1 MKLLPSLIAQ
11 YHSNRLVI
19 AILLTI
25 SAFLIG
31 IVLLFHFLG
40 EIPFGNL
47 TRDPS
52 AIMGAPF
59 HTGILSQ
66 IGIFFWSASAAICMF
81 TAKVISKYPDSLK
94 LKRFLIFS
102 GLLTML
108 LALDDIFLLH
118 ESVFPYLG
126 IHEKVVYATYAGLVL
141 FYLIKFWPIILDT
154 KYIFLVMALGF
165 FALSVIFDKSSIPG
179 IDPYLLEDG
188 AKIVGIV
195 SWLFYFFQVG
205 TGAIHKHSAQQT

>member
-1 MKLLPSLIAQ
+1 MKILPSLIEQ
-11 YHSNRLVI
+11 YHSNRPVI
-19 AILLTI
+19 IILLAL
-25 SAFLIG
+25 SAFLIS
-31 IVLLFHFLG
+31 IVLLFNFFG
-40 EIPFGNL
+40 EVPIGNL

-52 AIMGAPF
+52 AVMGAPF

-66 IGIFFWSASAAICMF
+66 TGIFFWSASAAICIF
-81 TAKVISKYPDSLK
+81 TAKVISKYPDSFK
-94 LKRFLIFS
+94 LKRFLIVS

-108 LALDDIFLLH
+108 LGLDDIFLLH
-118 ESVFPYLG
+118 ESVFPSLG

-141 FYLIKFWPIILDT
+141 FYLSKFYRVILDT

-188 AKIVGIV
+188 AKIIGIV

-205 TGAIHKHSAQQT
+205 KDTINKYATQ

>member
-1 MKLLPSLIAQ
+1 MKILPSLIAQ
-11 YHSNRLVI
+11 YHSNRPVI
-19 AILLTI
+19 AILLAL
-25 SAFLIG
+25 SAFLIS

-40 EIPFGNL
+40 EIPIGNL

-66 IGIFFWSASAAICMF
+66 TGMTFWSASASICMF
-81 TAKVISKYPDSLK
+81 STKVISKYPDSFK
-94 LKRFLIFS
+94 LKRFLFVS

-108 LALDDIFLLH
+108 LGLDDIFLLH
-118 ESVFPYLG
+118 ESVFPNLG

-141 FYLIKFWPIILDT
+141 FYLVKFYPIILDT

-188 AKIVGIV
+188 AKIIGIV

-205 TGAIHKHSAQQT
+205 TDSIHKYATQ

>member
-11 YHSNRLVI
+11 YHSNRTTITIVLS
-19 AILLTI
+19 I

-31 IVLLFHFLG
+31 IVLLFNLVG
-40 EIPFGNL
+40 GIPIGNL

-59 HTGILSQ
+59 YTGILSQ
-66 IGIFFWSASAAICMF
+66 TGIFFWSASAAICMF
-81 TAKVISKYPDSLK
+81 SAKIISKNPDSFK
-94 LKRFLIFS
+94 FKRFLFFS

-108 LALDDIFLLH
+108 LGLDDIFLLH

-141 FYLIKFWPIILDT
+141 FYLVKFYPTILKT
-154 KYIFLVMALGF
+154 EYILLVMALGF

-188 AKIVGIV
+188 VKIAGIV
-195 SWLFYFFQVG
+195 SWMFYFYSVG
-205 TGAIHKHSAQQT
+205 TVAINKYTTQ

>member
-1 MKLLPSLIAQ
+1 MQLRPSLISQ
-11 YHSNRLVI
+11 YRSNKTTI
-19 AILLTI
+19 TIILAV
-25 SAFLIG
+25 SALLIG
-31 IVLLFHFLG
+31 MVLAFHYAG
-40 EIPFGNL
+40 GVPIGNL

-52 AIMGAPF
+52 AVLGGPF

-66 IGIFFWSASAAICMF
+66 TGIFFWSAAAAICMF
-81 TAKVISKYPDSLK
+81 SVKIISKYPDSFK
-94 LKRFLIFS
+94 LKRFLFIS

-108 LALDDIFLLH
+108 LGLDDIFLLH

-141 FYLIKFWPIILDT
+141 FYLYKFYPIIIT
-154 KYIFLVMALGF
+154 TEYILLVMALGF

-195 SWLFYFFQVG
+195 SWMAYFFSVG
-205 TGAIHKHSAQQT
+205 TIAINKHTIK